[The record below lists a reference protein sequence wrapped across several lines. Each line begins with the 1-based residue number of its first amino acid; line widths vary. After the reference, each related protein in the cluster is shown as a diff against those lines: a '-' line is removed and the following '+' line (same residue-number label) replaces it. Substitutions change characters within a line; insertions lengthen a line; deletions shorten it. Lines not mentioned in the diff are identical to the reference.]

1 MPFLPIISLI
11 TDHAPLA
18 LRARVLIRRN
28 PISSQSDQPKPPK
41 AEGLISLHQGACVWL
56 GNRTTTTSLSL
67 SGPLRHDLSVLTPV
81 GRVSPRSR
89 VCGSSEKSGGGKQR
103 PGEQASKLSWRTHAP
118 RNRLGWQRENSSSVS
133 TQSHGNGE
141 KSLAGLWLLLLLLPA
156 VGNVRIHPFCFVPS
170 GYGPMSCPSFFSL
183 PHTTWR

>member
-1 MPFLPIISLI
+1 MPFLPVISLI
-11 TDHAPLA
+11 ADHAPLA

-118 RNRLGWQRENSSSVS
+118 RNRLGWQKETHRQSALNHTATGKNHSQVCGCCCCCCLPWAMFVFTPSVS
-133 TQSHGNGE
+133 FLRVTG
-141 KSLAGLWLLLLLLPA
+141 
-156 VGNVRIHPFCFVPS
+156 R
-170 GYGPMSCPSFFSL
+170 
-183 PHTTWR
+183 